1 MGDGVPEPSM
11 YSAHDAKTSAQSSVT
26 GAYAVGAGVG
36 PAVVGPAVVG
46 AGVGPAVVGAGVGP
60 AVVGAG
66 VGPAVGAGVGRG
78 TGAAVGLPGATDGR
92 RVGAALTR
100 QMPQERSQ

>member
-26 GAYAVGAGVG
+26 GAYA
-36 PAVVGPAVVG
+36 
-46 AGVGPAVVGAGVGP
+46 
-60 AVVGAG
+60 VGAG

>member
-26 GAYAVGAGVG
+26 GAYA
-36 PAVVGPAVVG
+36 VG

>member
-1 MGDGVPEPSM
+1 M

-46 AGVGPAVVGAGVGP
+46 AGVGPAVVGAGVG
-60 AVVGAG
+60 A
-66 VGPAVGAGVGRG
+66 AVGAGVGRG